1 MPDLRAAAHRILDI
15 FSESAELDRVRAR
28 RWAQFHAVRGAF
40 RGRRHGFRVARGGEV
55 LERITDFADRLGEL
69 LAERA
74 WRPWSKA
81 CRRAHRVISMSVM
94 LSSTRTPTALR
105 SSARV
110 CVELLVVLVMAGVAL
125 WLLGRMWSVVW
136 PLVVGL
142 LLTTLTWPLARFLR
156 RHGWRP
162 ALAASVVT
170 LLFLAAAV
178 GVVAL
183 IAVPVAS
190 QSGELAT
197 GVTDG
202 IEKVREW
209 AAGPPLNIDDDEIT
223 GALDTGMARLQDSV
237 GSITTTVVTGVST
250 VVNGVVTAVL
260 ALFLMFFFLKD
271 GPKFLPWLA
280 RQLPGRLATDIPVV
294 AARSWDTLGAFVRS
308 QAFVGLLDAV
318 FIGLGLWIV
327 DVPLVLPLAV
337 LTFVS
342 AFVPVVG
349 ALFAGLVAV
358 LIALVSNG
366 PTDAL
371 IVLGIIIVVQQLEGN
386 VFQPMIQSRGLG
398 LHAAVV
404 LLAVTLG
411 ASLAGI
417 VGSLLAVP
425 VAALIAV
432 VWNYVRE
439 QLTDPAPDSDPDPDA
454 DRSPAGTPVPS
465 S

>member
-1 MPDLRAAAHRILDI
+1 
-15 FSESAELDRVRAR
+15 
-28 RWAQFHAVRGAF
+28 
-40 RGRRHGFRVARGGEV
+40 
-55 LERITDFADRLGEL
+55 
-69 LAERA
+69 
-74 WRPWSKA
+74 
-81 CRRAHRVISMSVM
+81 MSVT
-94 LSSTRTPTALR
+94 LSSTKTRAALR
-105 SSARV
+105 TSARAS
-110 CVELLVVLVMAGVAL
+110 VELLVILVMAGVAL

-136 PLVVGL
+136 PLIVGL
-142 LLTTLTWPLARFLR
+142 LLTTLTWPPARFLR
-156 RHGWRP
+156 RHGWP
-162 ALAASVVT
+162 PGLAASVVMV
-170 LLFLAAAV
+170 LFLAAAV
-178 GVVAL
+178 GVAAL

-197 GVTDG
+197 GVADG
-202 IEKVREW
+202 IDKVREW

-223 GALDTGMARLQDSV
+223 GALDSGMARLQDSV
-237 GSITTTVVTGVST
+237 GSMVTTVVTGVST

-371 IVLGIIIVVQQLEGN
+371 IVLAVIIVVQQLEGN

-398 LHAAVV
+398 LHAAVI

-425 VAALIAV
+425 IAALIAV

-439 QLTDPAPDSDPDPDA
+439 QLTDPEPEPDPAADPAPDPA
-454 DRSPAGTPVPS
+454 PAGAPAPAPS

>member
-1 MPDLRAAAHRILDI
+1 
-15 FSESAELDRVRAR
+15 
-28 RWAQFHAVRGAF
+28 
-40 RGRRHGFRVARGGEV
+40 
-55 LERITDFADRLGEL
+55 
-69 LAERA
+69 
-74 WRPWSKA
+74 
-81 CRRAHRVISMSVM
+81 MSVT
-94 LSSTRTPTALR
+94 LSSTKTRAALR
-105 SSARV
+105 TSARASL
-110 CVELLVVLVMAGVAL
+110 EFLVILVMAGVTL

-136 PLVVGL
+136 PLIVGL

-156 RHGWRP
+156 RHGWPP
-162 ALAASVVT
+162 ALAASVVMV
-170 LLFLAAAV
+170 LFLAAAV
-178 GVVAL
+178 GVAAL

-197 GVTDG
+197 GVADG
-202 IEKVREW
+202 IDKVREW

-223 GALDTGMARLQDSV
+223 GALDSGMARLQDSV
-237 GSITTTVVTGVST
+237 GSMVTTVVTGVST

-371 IVLGIIIVVQQLEGN
+371 IVLAVIIVVQQLEGN

-398 LHAAVV
+398 LHAGVI

-425 VAALIAV
+425 IAALIAV

-439 QLTDPAPDSDPDPDA
+439 QLTDPEPDPEPDPAADPAPD
-454 DRSPAGTPVPS
+454 PAPAPATAPAPS

>member
-1 MPDLRAAAHRILDI
+1 
-15 FSESAELDRVRAR
+15 
-28 RWAQFHAVRGAF
+28 
-40 RGRRHGFRVARGGEV
+40 
-55 LERITDFADRLGEL
+55 
-69 LAERA
+69 
-74 WRPWSKA
+74 
-81 CRRAHRVISMSVM
+81 MSVT
-94 LSSTRTPTALR
+94 LSSTKSRAALR
-105 SSARV
+105 TSARV
-110 CVELLVVLVMAGVAL
+110 SVELLVVLLLTAVAI
-125 WLLGRMWSVVW
+125 WLLGQMWSVVW
-136 PLVVGL
+136 PLIIGL
-142 LLTTLTWPLARFLR
+142 LLTTLTWPAARFLR

-170 LLFLAAAV
+170 VLFLVAGA

-190 QSGELAT
+190 ESGELAT
-197 GVTDG
+197 GVSDG
-202 IEKVREW
+202 IDKVRDW
-209 AAGPPLNIDDDEIT
+209 AAGPPLNIGDDEIT

-237 GSITTTVVTGVST
+237 GSMVTAVVTGVST
-250 VVNGVVTAVL
+250 VVNGIVTAVL

-271 GPKFLPWLA
+271 GPRFLPWLT

-294 AARSWDTLGAFVRS
+294 AARSWNTLGAFVRS

-327 DVPLVLPLAV
+327 GVPLVLPLAV

-366 PTDAL
+366 LTDAL
-371 IVLGIIIVVQQLEGN
+371 IVLAIIIVVQQLEGN

-398 LHAAVV
+398 LHASVV

-432 VWNYVRE
+432 VWNYIRE
-439 QLTDPAPDSDPDPDA
+439 QLTDPEQEPDD
-454 DRSPAGTPVPS
+454 DRSPAGAGAPAS
-465 S
+465 